1 MTVSELIRWLQ
12 EFDGDAEVVIA
23 EYQDRGSDFAY
34 DIGDVSNT
42 RYSNWD
48 DDDDTTLDDWDSDD
62 SDGDRTC
69 VQIVL
74 GSQIGTMTDNDDN
87 DIEW

>member
-1 MTVSELIRWLQ
+1 MTVGELIRWLQ
-12 EFDGDAEVVIA
+12 EFDDDVEVVIA
-23 EYQDRGSDFAY
+23 EYQSYGSNFAY

-48 DDDDTTLDDWDSDD
+48 DDDDTQDDWDADD
-62 SDGDRTC
+62 SERGRTC

-74 GSQIGTMTDNDDN
+74 GSQIGTMTGDD
-87 DIEW
+87 DDVMEW

>member
-1 MTVSELIRWLQ
+1 MTVGELIRWLQ

-23 EYQDRGSDFAY
+23 EYQDRGSNFAY

-48 DDDDTTLDDWDSDD
+48 DDDDTQDDWDDDD
-62 SDGDRTC
+62 SERGRTC
-69 VQIVL
+69 VSIVL
-74 GSQIGTMTDNDDN
+74 GSQIGTMTGDDG
-87 DIEW
+87 DVMEW

>member
-48 DDDDTTLDDWDSDD
+48 DDDDTQDDDD
-62 SDGDRTC
+62 SERDGTC

-74 GSQIGTMTDNDDN
+74 GSQIGTMTGDD
-87 DIEW
+87 DDVMEW

>member
-48 DDDDTTLDDWDSDD
+48 DDDDTQDDWDDDD
-62 SDGDRTC
+62 SERGRTC

-74 GSQIGTMTDNDDN
+74 GSQIGTMTGDDG
-87 DIEW
+87 DVMEW

>member
-1 MTVSELIRWLQ
+1 MTVGELIGWLQ
-12 EFDGDAEVVIA
+12 EFDDDAEVVIA
-23 EYQDRGSDFAY
+23 EYQSYGSNFAY
-34 DIGDVSNT
+34 DIGDVSNK

-48 DDDDTTLDDWDSDD
+48 DDDDTTLEDWDSDD

>member
-48 DDDDTTLDDWDSDD
+48 DDDDTQDDWDDDD
-62 SDGDRTC
+62 SERGRTC

-74 GSQIGTMTDNDDN
+74 GSQIGTMTGDD
-87 DIEW
+87 DDVMEW